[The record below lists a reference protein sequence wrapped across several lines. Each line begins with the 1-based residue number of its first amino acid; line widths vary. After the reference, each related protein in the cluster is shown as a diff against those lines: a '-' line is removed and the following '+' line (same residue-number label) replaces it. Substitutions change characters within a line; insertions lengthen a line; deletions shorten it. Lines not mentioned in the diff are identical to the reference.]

1 MKTISFKIEYAKAIG
16 GVEKVT
22 KSVTN
27 TDGFLTWLLTTLQI
41 WTPVCQIDG
50 RCIQQI
56 TKSIKIY

>member
-22 KSVTN
+22 KSVAKTN
-27 TDGFLTWLLTTLQI
+27 GFLTWLLTTLQV

-50 RCIQQI
+50 RCI
-56 TKSIKIY
+56 KK